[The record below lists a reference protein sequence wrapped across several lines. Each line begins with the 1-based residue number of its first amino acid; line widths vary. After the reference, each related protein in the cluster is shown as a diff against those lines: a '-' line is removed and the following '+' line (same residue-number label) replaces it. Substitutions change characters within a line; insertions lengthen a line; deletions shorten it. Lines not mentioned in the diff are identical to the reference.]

1 MSDPEP
7 QTLTRNSAFSYTCNR
22 CMSCCHDAHIALDP
36 YEIARLARNL
46 RISTTEFIAKYLIE
60 GGIVLRNKHGGAC
73 GLLGDGACSV
83 YQDRPLVCRTYPLR
97 RRSGVGGEEFIKP
110 RELLP
115 TGKGILGESGTV
127 EGFLKGHDIAPFVA
141 ASDRY
146 FGLVQH
152 IIEALGSMIRSTPG
166 LFAPI
171 RDMMQLHFKFRT
183 NSVPEMVDVDRV
195 AAEYC
200 RARGKDQPEDLDE
213 LISTHIRAIEEK
225 LTAVFSAVSKEDSP
239 PSGISGTA
247 VKASRREVMDF
258 AALAGAIGA
267 ATGARV
273 SLLLMAAVLGKSPEL
288 KTTPAQL
295 E

>member
-1 MSDPEP
+1 MSEHKT
-7 QTLTRNSAFSYTCNR
+7 QTLTRDSAFSYTCNR

-46 RISTTEFIAKYLIE
+46 HISTTEFIAKYLIE

-73 GLLGDGACSV
+73 SLLGERVCSV

-97 RRSGVGGEEFIKP
+97 RRSGVRGEEFIKP
-110 RELLP
+110 RGLLP
-115 TGKGILGESGTV
+115 TSKGILGESGTV

-146 FGLVQH
+146 FGLVQD
-152 IIEALGSMIRSTPG
+152 IIEALGSVIRSTPG

-171 RDMMQLHFKFRT
+171 RDIMQLHYKFRT
-183 NSVPEMVDVDRV
+183 SSVPEMIDVDRV
-195 AAEYC
+195 VAEYC

-213 LISTHIRAIEEK
+213 LISMHIRTIEQK
-225 LTAVFSAVSKEDSP
+225 LTEVLSAVSQGNTP
-239 PSGISGTA
+239 PSRISGTA
-247 VKASRREVMDF
+247 VEASRRDTMDF

-273 SLLLMAAVLGKSPEL
+273 SLLLMAAVLGKSQRL
-288 KTTPAQL
+288 RTTPA
-295 E
+295 

>member
-1 MSDPEP
+1 MSEHKT
-7 QTLTRNSAFSYTCNR
+7 QTLTRDSAFSYTCNR

-73 GLLGDGACSV
+73 SLLGERVCSV

-97 RRSGVGGEEFIKP
+97 RRSGIRGEEFIKP
-110 RELLP
+110 RGLLP
-115 TGKGILGESGTV
+115 TSKGTLGESGTV
-127 EGFLKGHDIAPFVA
+127 QGFLKGHDIAPFVA

-152 IIEALGSMIRSTPG
+152 IIEALGSVIRSTPG

-171 RDMMQLHFKFRT
+171 RDIMQLHYKFRAS
-183 NSVPEMVDVDRV
+183 SVPEMIDVDRV

-200 RARGKDQPEDLDE
+200 RARGKDHPR
-213 LISTHIRAIEEK
+213 IW
-225 LTAVFSAVSKEDSP
+225 
-239 PSGISGTA
+239 
-247 VKASRREVMDF
+247 MN
-258 AALAGAIGA
+258 
-267 ATGARV
+267 
-273 SLLLMAAVLGKSPEL
+273 
-288 KTTPAQL
+288 
-295 E
+295 